1 VVLARIVGLH
11 GNNDGDFDY
20 MLSPSKVLPPN
31 AKIAVGVNFRGL
43 CRSLRFEN
51 PTENVVSL
59 QELSIFSSLLCSL
72 L

>member
-1 VVLARIVGLH
+1 MVLARIVGLH
-11 GNNDGDFDY
+11 GNNDGDLVLI

-51 PTENVVSL
+51 PTENIL
-59 QELSIFSSLLCSL
+59 INKSSP
-72 L
+72 